1 MGAACL
7 SATASRF
14 VADAGETVVVGM
26 VVVARMARDHL
37 DPAEML
43 QVVVA

>member
-1 MGAACL
+1 MGAVCL

-14 VADAGETVVVGM
+14 VAEVGEIVVVGM

-37 DPAEML
+37 DPAEMP